1 MESMVVLATWERRSI
16 AQTLPTETN
25 YTNIR
30 FEVNVPSRNATRGGL
45 PCLDVLTVVLHPA
58 YGYSRETTWLATDYY
73 QVILEC
79 WPILRP
85 LKRFSIDSGNEL
97 LTLIELLE
105 ITLI

>member
-1 MESMVVLATWERRSI
+1 MESMVVPATWERHSI
-16 AQTLPTETN
+16 AQTLRTETN

-58 YGYSRETTWLATDYY
+58 YRYSQETTWLATDYYY

-85 LKRFSIDSGNEL
+85 LKRISIDSGTEL
-97 LTLIELLE
+97 YR
-105 ITLI
+105 